1 MPYYLKHYFDPD
13 FDYLNLHPRERE
25 DGSVDHYDMG
35 YVQNVLKGQLLAKW
49 IKIAD
54 NETEGRNFKYIS
66 AEKMFP
72 MGAGTAIDPDDPTR
86 LIADCNGYVF
96 YAGDKIAVKNM
107 LNVRRDVDFNTGNI
121 RFVGD
126 LTVHGLVRSGFKI
139 EANHITV
146 KRQVENARVVAHGD
160 LTCETGVKGGGDAY
174 LEAGESIKLPF
185 CENATL
191 NAGKHVV
198 VKDSSLHSDIFAGK
212 KLAVGNKLI
221 GGQVH
226 VSDYAYIGE
235 QLGGGMNAETAIIG
249 GFDPRLLYADRV
261 LNSQIA
267 DLNEKLEQMEAYAEK
282 SDELET
288 EYRPKIIAASERLKV
303 ILNRKER
310 LWYRIGK
317 TDRSESCKIVVPG
330 KVRPGVEIS
339 IGKAYLKVDDFLED
353 VFFYLE
359 DMEIKIGSPAP
370 EPTGKQK

>member
-25 DGSVDHYDMG
+25 DGSVDHYNMG
-35 YVQNVLKGQLLAKW
+35 YVQNVLKGQMLAKW
-49 IKIAD
+49 IKIAGND
-54 NETEGRNFKYIS
+54 TEGRDFKYIS
-66 AEKMFP
+66 AENRFP
-72 MGAGTAIDPDDPTR
+72 LGAGTRIDPDDPNK
-86 LIADCNGYVF
+86 LIAEYDGYVF
-96 YAGDKIAVKNM
+96 YAGDKIAVKNL

-121 RFVGD
+121 RFVGN
-126 LTVHGLVRSGFKI
+126 LTVHGLVRSGFKVA
-139 EANHITV
+139 ANDIV
-146 KRQVENARVVAHGD
+146 VLKQIENARVIAHGSLD
-160 LTCETGVKGGGDAY
+160 CEEGVKGGGDAY
-174 LEAGESIKLPF
+174 LEAVDNIKLPF

-191 NAGKHVV
+191 NAGGHVI

-212 KLAVGNKLI
+212 RLAVGNKLI
-221 GGQVH
+221 GGHIH

-249 GFDPRLLYADRV
+249 GFDPKLLYADRE

-267 DLNEKLEQMEAYAEK
+267 ALNDELEQMEAHAGK
-282 SDELET
+282 NDELET
-288 EYRPKIIAASERLKV
+288 EFRPKIEKASEKLKV

-317 TDRSESCKIVVPG
+317 TDKSETCKIVVPG
-330 KVRPGVEIS
+330 EVRPGVEIS